1 MSDPPPAAPTR
12 DAHTSATPPSSW
24 SLRDRS
30 NDHAHCWWA
39 RTIYTDALGATA
51 RRLTPSMRALPHA
64 HRHRLNGHGCP
75 GHPRPSQ
82 PLSRRL
88 AHAPGP
94 GGRSW
99 AFPGPLSRL
108 YGPSSRCVP
117 CRTRHGRARG
127 SPHRSHRS
135 ASRPSRQLPRPR
147 PRPGC
152 PRPEAGSPPSWTR
165 QPRRWSTRRAC
176 GGSSRERSHK
186 RSGECWEKRIAR
198 ARMGLRAG
206 SWRPKPRGRWRG
218 QGAAAH
224 PAPTM

>member
-1 MSDPPPAAPTR
+1 M
-12 DAHTSATPPSSW
+12 
-24 SLRDRS
+24 
-30 NDHAHCWWA
+30 
-39 RTIYTDALGATA
+39 RT
-51 RRLTPSMRALPHA
+51 
-64 HRHRLNGHGCP
+64 
-75 GHPRPSQ
+75 PRPTGHQRPSL
-82 PLSRRL
+82 PLSRPL

-117 CRTRHGRARG
+117 RRTRHGRARG

-186 RSGECWEKRIAR
+186 RSGRVLGEAN
-198 ARMGLRAG
+198 RAG
-206 SWRPKPRGRWRG
+206 KEGLASRFMAPEASRPLAGARSGRSPGSDDVNQRPIPPPRVPDASRRVP
-218 QGAAAH
+218 AAVR
-224 PAPTM
+224 